1 MEVLLQGKTCV
12 FMDDALMIKGSD
24 NPVFYEQI
32 TQVIYEKRYNSYD
45 IVFYNEKNKKR
56 TMQISFDDKENEE
69 AILNI
74 LQEKV
79 RNLEPRKAKH
89 PIWKA
94 GGLWIT
100 LYVLLAFIVLLK
112 FFAGRPFEN
121 VSVPIWFYPFFLLV
135 NMVHLK
141 RLPLGSWFVFCFAV
155 QAVPFFCAFCPMPE
169 AALSFMKR
177 KNYKTCPR
185 VMAFKA
191 SCAGMFVLSIL
202 KTDFFRVDG

>member
-1 MEVLLQGKTCV
+1 MEILLQSKTCV
-12 FMDDALMIKGSD
+12 FMDDALMIKGGD
-24 NPVFYEQI
+24 KPVFYEQI
-32 TQVIYEKRYNSYD
+32 AQVIYEKRYNSYD

-69 AILNI
+69 AILKI

-112 FFAGRPFEN
+112 FFAGPFQN
-121 VSVPIWFYPFFLLV
+121 VSVPILLYPFFLLV
-135 NMVHLK
+135 NLVSSETFTAWQLV
-141 RLPLGSWFVFCFAV
+141 RFLLC
-155 QAVPFFCAFCPMPE
+155 
-169 AALSFMKR
+169 
-177 KNYKTCPR
+177 
-185 VMAFKA
+185 
-191 SCAGMFVLSIL
+191 CAGCTFLLCLFSYARSSIVIYEKKEL
-202 KTDFFRVDG
+202 

>member
-89 PIWKA
+89 PIWKV

-100 LYVLLAFIVLLK
+100 LYVLLVFIVLLK
-112 FFAGRPFEN
+112 FLPAALSRTFLFPSGSIRFFCW
-121 VSVPIWFYPFFLLV
+121 STWFHP
-135 NMVHLK
+135 K

-155 QAVPFFCAFCPMPE
+155 QAVPSFCAFCLMPE

-177 KNYKTCPR
+177 KSYKQRPR
-185 VMAFKA
+185 VTAF
-191 SCAGMFVLSIL
+191 
-202 KTDFFRVDG
+202 

>member
-94 GGLWIT
+94 GAFGLRSMFCLPSLFYLNFLPAALSRTFLFPSGSIR
-100 LYVLLAFIVLLK
+100 
-112 FFAGRPFEN
+112 FFCW
-121 VSVPIWFYPFFLLV
+121 STWFPP
-135 NMVHLK
+135 K

-155 QAVPFFCAFCPMPE
+155 QAVPFFCAFCLMPE
-169 AALSFMKR
+169 ATLSFMKR
-177 KNYKTCPR
+177 KSYKQRPR
-185 VMAFKA
+185 VTAF
-191 SCAGMFVLSIL
+191 
-202 KTDFFRVDG
+202 